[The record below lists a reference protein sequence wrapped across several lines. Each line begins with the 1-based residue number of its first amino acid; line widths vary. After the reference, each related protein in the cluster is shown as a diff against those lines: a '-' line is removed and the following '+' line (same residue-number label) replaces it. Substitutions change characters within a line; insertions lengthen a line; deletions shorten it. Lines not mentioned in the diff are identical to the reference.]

1 MADFNINHITGK
13 QGQQGTVLAGV
24 TTVSS
29 TGSMRIPSGP
39 TEHRGGRGRMV
50 FGGGYYPAPHAS
62 LGTMDFVEIATLG
75 NAVDFG
81 DYTQARYAFNMGSS
95 GTRGLFA
102 AGNYPGSPLAP
113 NGSAAIDYITFQSGG
128 GASQFG
134 ELSLLPTYKA
144 AGFGN
149 GIRGVFAGG
158 YDGASPYSS
167 FATTQYVTIATTG
180 NSSFFGELSV
190 GSRSDMA
197 VADTTRGC
205 VGGLDIGSNP
215 STTVTNIIEYF
226 TTATTGNSQDF
237 GDLTIA
243 RTDSNGCSSSTT
255 RGLFYSG
262 SPGPGAHKNTI
273 DYITIQTK
281 GNATNFGDMTTSGNS
296 GGSAHGSNLT
306 RSVNHDSGAGN
317 VIEYVTIA
325 TIGNTTD
332 FGDLT
337 RSSMTNGGVDNSN
350 GSIAR

>member
-1 MADFNINHITGK
+1 MADFNVNHITGK

-39 TEHRGGRGRMV
+39 TEQRGGRGRMV
-50 FGGGYYPAPHAS
+50 FGGGYYPSPHAN

-102 AGNYPGSPLAP
+102 AGNFPSSGLAP
-113 NGSAAIDYITFQSGG
+113 NGSTAIDYITFQSGG
-128 GASQFG
+128 GASDFG
-134 ELSLLPTYKA
+134 ELTQLPTYKA

-149 GIRGVFAGG
+149 GIRGVFSGG

-167 FATTQYVTIATTG
+167 FKTTQYVTIATTG
-180 NSSFFGELSV
+180 DSSFFGELSI

-215 STTVTNIIEYF
+215 STTVTNTIEYF

-243 RTDSNGCSSSTT
+243 RTDSNGCSSSIT

-281 GNATNFGDMTTSGNS
+281 GNAINFGDMTTSGNG

-325 TIGNTTD
+325 TTGNGQD

-337 RSSMTNGGVDNSN
+337 RSSNCNGGVDNSN
-350 GSIAR
+350 GSIA